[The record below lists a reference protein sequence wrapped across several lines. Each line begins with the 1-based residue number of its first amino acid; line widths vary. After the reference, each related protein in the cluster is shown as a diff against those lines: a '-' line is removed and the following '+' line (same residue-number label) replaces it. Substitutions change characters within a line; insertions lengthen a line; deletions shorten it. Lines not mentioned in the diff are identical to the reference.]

1 MSDRYEDMSKRLDES
16 LRFLKQMKEELEKD
30 ISEMKREEE
39 KQSILSD
46 RYFLKDKLYL
56 INKHLK
62 TSKDI
67 NIMDYV
73 MTLELIRKIITYYKD
88 DSKNIPNSYY
98 DLVLSEIEPT
108 LDDLTI
114 ESLMTVIAQ
123 YQDID
128 ILRYNSLQFSEHN
141 KLKNNIDKRH
151 KEFQKIIKRG

>member
-16 LRFLKQMKEELEKD
+16 LRFLKQIKEELEKD

-56 INKHLK
+56 INEHLK

-128 ILRYNSLQFSEHN
+128 ILRYKSLQFSEHN

>member
-1 MSDRYEDMSKRLDES
+1 MNNKYDSI
-16 LRFLKQMKEELEKD
+16 EK
-30 ISEMKREEE
+30 E

-56 INKHLK
+56 INEHLK
-62 TSKDI
+62 TSKDVSA
-67 NIMDYV
+67 MDYV

-128 ILRYNSLQFSEHN
+128 IIRYKQLNFSEHN

-151 KEFQKIIKRG
+151 NEFQKIIKRG

>member
-1 MSDRYEDMSKRLDES
+1 MNNKYDSI
-16 LRFLKQMKEELEKD
+16 EK
-30 ISEMKREEE
+30 E

-56 INKHLK
+56 INEHLK
-62 TSKDI
+62 TSKDVSA
-67 NIMDYV
+67 MDYV

-128 ILRYNSLQFSEHN
+128 ILRYKQLNFSEHN
-141 KLKNNIDKRH
+141 NLKKILIKDIMNFKRL
-151 KEFQKIIKRG
+151 

>member
-128 ILRYNSLQFSEHN
+128 ILRYKSLQFSEHN

>member
-1 MSDRYEDMSKRLDES
+1 MNNKYDSI
-16 LRFLKQMKEELEKD
+16 EK
-30 ISEMKREEE
+30 E

-56 INKHLK
+56 INEHLK
-62 TSKDI
+62 TSKDVSA
-67 NIMDYV
+67 MDYV

-128 ILRYNSLQFSEHN
+128 ILRYKQLNFSEHN
-141 KLKNNIDKRH
+141 NLKKNIDKRH
-151 KEFQKIIKRG
+151 NEFQKIIKRG

>member
-1 MSDRYEDMSKRLDES
+1 MNNKYDSI
-16 LRFLKQMKEELEKD
+16 EK
-30 ISEMKREEE
+30 E

-56 INKHLK
+56 INEHLK
-62 TSKDI
+62 TSKDVSA
-67 NIMDYV
+67 MDYV

-128 ILRYNSLQFSEHN
+128 ILRYKQLNFSEHN

-151 KEFQKIIKRG
+151 NEFQKIIKRG

>member
-1 MSDRYEDMSKRLDES
+1 MNNKYDSI
-16 LRFLKQMKEELEKD
+16 EK
-30 ISEMKREEE
+30 E

-56 INKHLK
+56 INENLN
-62 TSKDI
+62 TSKDVSA
-67 NIMDYV
+67 MDYV

-128 ILRYNSLQFSEHN
+128 ILRYKQLNFSEHN

-151 KEFQKIIKRG
+151 NEFQKIIKRG

>member
-1 MSDRYEDMSKRLDES
+1 MNNKYDSI
-16 LRFLKQMKEELEKD
+16 EK
-30 ISEMKREEE
+30 E

-56 INKHLK
+56 INEHLK
-62 TSKDI
+62 TSKDVSA
-67 NIMDYV
+67 MDYV

-128 ILRYNSLQFSEHN
+128 IIRYKQLNFSEHN

-151 KEFQKIIKRG
+151 NEFQKIIKRGWSYDERKEN